1 MKCIILGQVNLSDH
15 SSYVLLLVRGEGST
29 GPTLADNHTA
39 ETTGDKSVELLSH
52 PGTIQE
58 KVANYCLYL
67 LTMSKNTTTH
77 LFTEVESSYAE
88 HEKLYCMHAFFQ
100 KKGKIAV

>member
-1 MKCIILGQVNLSDH
+1 
-15 SSYVLLLVRGEGST
+15 
-29 GPTLADNHTA
+29 
-39 ETTGDKSVELLSH
+39 
-52 PGTIQE
+52 
-58 KVANYCLYL
+58 
-67 LTMSKNTTTH
+67 MSKNTTTH